1 MVEPVLK
8 HSSLGQG
15 FNLELGWLSIE
26 PGRWGR
32 EAILETETPESPE
45 PGLGGCVS
53 RGENVHGIRDAEC
66 MVPWSRQGEAL

>member
-26 PGRWGR
+26 PGIWGR
-32 EAILETETPESPE
+32 EAILETETPESAE
-45 PGLGGCVS
+45 P
-53 RGENVHGIRDAEC
+53 
-66 MVPWSRQGEAL
+66 